1 MPSDAMQIQVCYAQ
15 PDGQT
20 LLELNVPPG
29 ATIEQAIRCS
39 GVLARHPEI
48 DLERQ
53 RVGIFGQLK
62 PLDTPVQ
69 SGDRI
74 EIYRPLKADPKEA
87 RQRRVAKK
95 RAEGSREGNK
105 WQGRR

>member
-1 MPSDAMQIQVCYAQ
+1 MPDEAIRIQVCYAQ
-15 PDGQT
+15 RDTQT
-20 LLELNVPPG
+20 LLAMNVPPG

-39 GVLARHPEI
+39 GVLERHPEI
-48 DLERQ
+48 NLEQQ
-53 RVGIFGQLK
+53 RAGIFGQLK

-69 SGDRI
+69 AGDRV